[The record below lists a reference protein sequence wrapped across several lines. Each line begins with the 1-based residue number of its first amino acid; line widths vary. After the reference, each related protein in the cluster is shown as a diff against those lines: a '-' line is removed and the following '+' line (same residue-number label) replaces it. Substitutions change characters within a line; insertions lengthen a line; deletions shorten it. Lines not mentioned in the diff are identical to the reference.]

1 LSLTPQPPCEDAK
14 LIKSSI
20 FLREDAPVLL
30 ESLFLVKPKMKVA
43 RIHNYSGPTAVRID
57 EVEILEPDVGEVRIR
72 VGAAGINNSDLQTT
86 YGTYRGYGELPHILG
101 QDAAGEVDA
110 VGLGVKEFVPGMR
123 VFGRVRGAFAEMAIG
138 HATELLPLPDEI
150 SYTVAASLPIA
161 YMTAG
166 MALIHKANLQPG
178 EWVLIHPGSGG
189 VGSAA
194 IQLAKL
200 LGGKVI
206 ATAGNKAKVRRL
218 IELGAEYGIDYSS
231 QDLISE
237 VSRITDNAGVQ
248 VALDGAGK
256 VTFAHC
262 LEAIASN
269 GRIVSYGTTTG
280 MDASLPFGKLLG
292 RNVTIYGI
300 ALWYNSDYQASLAT
314 LRDLVIPAIA
324 EGKLQPIIDEVVDL
338 ERLSEALIRIE
349 NRDLM
354 GKIIVVP

>member
-1 LSLTPQPPCEDAK
+1 
-14 LIKSSI
+14 
-20 FLREDAPVLL
+20 
-30 ESLFLVKPKMKVA
+30 MKVA

-57 EVEILEPDVGEVRIR
+57 EVEVLEPDVGEVRIR
-72 VGAAGINNSDLQTT
+72 VYAAGINNSDLQTT
-86 YGTYRGYGELPHILG
+86 YGTYRGYGKLPHMLG

-123 VFGRVRGAFAEMAIG
+123 VFGRVRGGFGEMAIG
-138 HATELLPLPDEI
+138 RATELLPLPNEI

-166 MALIHKANLQPG
+166 MALIHKANLQRD

-189 VGSAA
+189 VGTAA
-194 IQLAKL
+194 IQIARL

-206 ATAGNKAKVRRL
+206 ATAGSKAKVEGL
-218 IELGAEYGIDYSS
+218 LELGALHGIDYSDR
-231 QDLISE
+231 DLVAE
-237 VSRITDNAGVQ
+237 VNRITDNAGVQ

-262 LEAIASN
+262 LDAIASN

-280 MDASLPFGKLLG
+280 MDAALPFGKLLG

-300 ALWYNSDYQASLAT
+300 ALWYNSDYQASLGT
-314 LRDLVIPAIA
+314 LRDLIIPAVA
-324 EGKLQPIIDEVVDL
+324 EGKIQPTIDEVIDL
-338 ERLSEALIRIE
+338 ERLSEALIRME
-349 NRDLM
+349 NRDLI